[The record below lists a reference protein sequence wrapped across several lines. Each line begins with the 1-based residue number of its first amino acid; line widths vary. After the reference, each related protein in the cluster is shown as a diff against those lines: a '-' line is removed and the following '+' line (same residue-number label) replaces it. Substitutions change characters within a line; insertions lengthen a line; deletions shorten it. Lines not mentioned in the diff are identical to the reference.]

1 MAGEEGSESL
11 PFFLAFRSSFIFPT
25 VVFPCVACGQLLRV
39 SAAPC
44 ISHTGIPQRKAARGQ
59 KRRDTH
65 ILKGAASI
73 ALSLEA
79 GMVGMKIEGR
89 SSYRLYTL
97 DVPKDVYMSVY
108 GEHGQV
114 KRKRRRILTGVVSLF
129 IARFCFA
136 NTNQYY
142 RFIFNFLFGN
152 TWLRERAF
160 RKHRVSDVAMRK
172 KNAQKT
178 ITPLC
183 KFETRITRVPTPRV
197 SRGCNLIVNIFRG
210 VLAVVPNVDHPT
222 LTRTLTLTRMLWGD
236 QCLDDVAREM

>member
-1 MAGEEGSESL
+1 
-11 PFFLAFRSSFIFPT
+11 
-25 VVFPCVACGQLLRV
+25 
-39 SAAPC
+39 
-44 ISHTGIPQRKAARGQ
+44 
-59 KRRDTH
+59 
-65 ILKGAASI
+65 
-73 ALSLEA
+73 
-79 GMVGMKIEGR
+79 MVGMKIEGR

-114 KRKRRRILTGVVSLF
+114 KRQRRRILTGVVSLF

-160 RKHRVSDVAMRK
+160 RKHRVSDVAMK
-172 KNAQKT
+172 KKRSKNDNTLVQIRNSDNSGTYPKGQ
-178 ITPLC
+178 PWMQPDSEY
-183 KFETRITRVPTPRV
+183 FP
-197 SRGCNLIVNIFRG
+197 GG
-210 VLAVVPNVDHPT
+210 LAVVPNVDHPT